1 MFPGNF
7 SSSGLYRQLITKSK
21 MTKQKK
27 KTTPRSKY
35 KKPQFEPS
43 DVEVAK
49 KLLNIYQ
56 SAMDRKLEFNLS
68 FESVKTLLKFPTC
81 YYTGRKFDNDG
92 PYSRSIDRIDSSKG
106 YVEGNVVSCTID
118 INGKKSNLSDEE
130 IELLYNKIVLHK
142 KKHDEEPEEVLEILP
157 AEGEYAPEEGIEM
170 ILESGVDQ
178 ESSEA

>member
-1 MFPGNF
+1 MVKPKRKGN
-7 SSSGLYRQLITKSK
+7 
-21 MTKQKK
+21 
-27 KTTPRSKY
+27 RSTH
-35 KKPQFEPS
+35 KKPTEPS

-106 YVEGNVVSCTID
+106 YIEGNVVSCTVD
-118 INGKKSNLSDEE
+118 INGKKSNLSDDE

-142 KKHDEEPEEVLEILP
+142 KKEVEEQEEEMEELSP
-157 AEGEYAPEEGIEM
+157 DGSYQPEEGDSLIVE
-170 ILESGVDQ
+170 ENQNDQ
-178 ESSEA
+178 ENQVL

>member
-1 MFPGNF
+1 MQKPRKK
-7 SSSGLYRQLITKSK
+7 SSNKPRG
-21 MTKQKK
+21 K
-27 KTTPRSKY
+27 KTL
-35 KKPQFEPS
+35 EPS

-81 YYTGRKFDNDG
+81 YYTGRKFENDG

-106 YVEGNVVSCTID
+106 YIEGNVVSCTID

-130 IELLYNKIVLHK
+130 IELLYSKIVLHK
-142 KKHDEEPEEVLEILP
+142 KKHEKEPEEEILLSD
-157 AEGEYAPEEGIEM
+157 GSYTPEEEDL
-170 ILESGVDQ
+170 ILESLPEQREEGLEVIFEERSDI
-178 ESSEA
+178 

>member
-1 MFPGNF
+1 MVKPRRKGN
-7 SSSGLYRQLITKSK
+7 KS
-21 MTKQKK
+21 THKK
-27 KTTPRSKY
+27 VV
-35 KKPQFEPS
+35 EPS

-68 FESVKTLLKFPTC
+68 FESVKTLLKFQTC

-106 YVEGNVVSCTID
+106 YIEGNVVSCTVD
-118 INGKKSNLSDEE
+118 INGKKSNLSDDE

-142 KKHDEEPEEVLEILP
+142 KKEVEEPEEEMGELP
-157 AEGEYAPEEGIEM
+157 PDGSYQPGEGVFLIVEENQN
-170 ILESGVDQ
+170 DQ
-178 ESSEA
+178 ENQVL

>member
-1 MFPGNF
+1 MAKNNKRKPK
-7 SSSGLYRQLITKSK
+7 YTKN
-21 MTKQKK
+21 
-27 KTTPRSKY
+27 PEI
-35 KKPQFEPS
+35 EPT

-81 YYTGRKFDNDG
+81 YYTGRKFDNEG
-92 PYSRSIDRIDSSKG
+92 PYARSIDRIDSAKG
-106 YVEGNVVSCTID
+106 YIEGNVVSCTVD

-142 KKHDEEPEEVLEILP
+142 KKHEIEPEEGLEILSSD
-157 AEGEYAPEEGIEM
+157 GSYIPEEGVELL
-170 ILESGVDQ
+170 LESNHDQ
-178 ESSEA
+178 EDQIL